1 MFLVELF
8 ACRPFHSDDNR
19 CALKEKTMDSSVKPK
34 RGLMALLANTSKN
47 APAATDAIPASG
59 TTNPNDGLSLLEV
72 PIQTIRANPHQPRT
86 EFDTEALNE
95 LAASIKAQGI
105 IQPAVV
111 RPLKPEEVTGEH
123 RYELI
128 AGERRWRASQLAGLT
143 AIPVVIKSTFED
155 RDILLLSL
163 VENLQRDDLNP
174 IEEAL
179 AYDRLAKTFNLT
191 QDQIADGVGKSR
203 TTVANTMRLLD
214 LPQSVQD
221 ALKSKKLTTGHAKA
235 LLAVPNPKIQSQL
248 AAKAQAE
255 GLTVRDLERL
265 ITADRP
271 KAKGGALTRPS
282 RIMTR
287 NYVSSDHQEVEK
299 RLREH
304 FGTRV
309 RVEDGATAGRVI
321 IEFYS
326 IEDFQRIIK
335 LMGAE

>member
-1 MFLVELF
+1 
-8 ACRPFHSDDNR
+8 
-19 CALKEKTMDSSVKPK
+19 MDSTKPK

-47 APAATDAIPASG
+47 APAAAAA
-59 TTNPNDGLSLLEV
+59 TTETTPEAGNDGLSLLEV
-72 PIQTIRANPHQPRT
+72 PIQSVRANPHQPRT
-86 EFDTEALNE
+86 EFDPDALNE
-95 LAASIKAQGI
+95 LAASIKVQGV

-111 RPLKPEEVTGEH
+111 RPLKPEEVAGEH

-128 AGERRWRASQLAGLT
+128 AGERRWRASQLAGLKT
-143 AIPVVIKSTFED
+143 IPVVIKPTFED

-163 VENLQRDDLNP
+163 VENIQRDDLNP

-179 AYDRLAKTFNLT
+179 AYDRLAKTFSLT

-214 LPQSVQD
+214 LPQTIQD
-221 ALKSKKLTTGHAKA
+221 ALKSKKLSPGHAKA
-235 LLAVPNPKIQSQL
+235 LLAVPDPKIQSQL

-271 KAKGGALTRPS
+271 KAKAGALSRPS

-287 NYVSSDHQEVEK
+287 NYVNSDHQEVEK

-326 IEDFQRIIK
+326 VEDFERIIK
-335 LMGAE
+335 LMGVEHS